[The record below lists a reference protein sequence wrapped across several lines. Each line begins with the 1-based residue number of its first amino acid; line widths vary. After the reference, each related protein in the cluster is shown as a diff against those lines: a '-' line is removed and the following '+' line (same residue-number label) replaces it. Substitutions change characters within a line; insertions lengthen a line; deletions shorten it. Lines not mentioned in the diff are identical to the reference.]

1 MAPDVSIIIVNYN
14 SGDCLKQCIESIYAH
29 TQNIDFEI
37 IVVDNASTDSSFV
50 NLCVQFVNLCGIKNQ
65 DNLGFSAANNIG
77 AKTATGK
84 YLFFLN
90 PDTLLIDN
98 SIHRFY
104 EFLESAEPDIVSCGG
119 LLIRP
124 TGEPDTSFGN
134 FPTLFQAFSDIGF
147 RWLYRRYYD
156 RHLSIAQ
163 SRAFDSPQPAGY
175 LSGADIFIR
184 REAFLN
190 AGGFEEAYFMYYE
203 DCDLF
208 YRLNKSGY
216 RAVILP
222 DVKIVHHK
230 SVSTA
235 TGGGF
240 NYQKYA
246 LMEKSKYLYFGKNH
260 GALSAKIAKL
270 FQVIAVAVHSH
281 RKNME

>member
-14 SGDCLKQCIESIYAH
+14 SGDCLRQCIESVYAH
-29 TQNIDFEI
+29 TKDLEFEI
-37 IVVDNASTDSSFV
+37 IAVDNASTDHSFVPICESSFV
-50 NLCVQFVNLCGIKNQ
+50 SICVIKNST
-65 DNLGFSAANNIG
+65 NLGFSAANNIG
-77 AKTATGK
+77 VKTATGK

-104 EFLESAEPDIVSCGG
+104 EFLESAEPDIVACGG
-119 LLIRP
+119 LLIRHS
-124 TGEPDTSFGN
+124 GEPDTSFGN
-134 FPTLFQAFSDIGF
+134 FPSLFQAFSDIGF
-147 RWLYRRYYD
+147 RRLYRRYYD

-163 SRAFDSPQPAGY
+163 SQAYESPQPAGY

-190 AGGFEEAYFMYYE
+190 AGGFDESFFMYYE
-203 DCDLF
+203 DVDLF

-230 SVSTA
+230 SVSTRS
-235 TGGGF
+235 GERF
-240 NYQKYA
+240 NHQKNA
-246 LMEKSKYLYFGKNH
+246 MMEESKYLYFGKNH
-260 GALSAKIAKL
+260 GAISARIVKL
-270 FQVIAVAVHSH
+270 FQLISDILNKITVH
-281 RKNME
+281 R